1 MSEYEPF
8 APDRSGIET
17 EMRDRSLIDLDRLEI
32 PDLVTCLNRADAT
45 VAEAVGR
52 ASDAIVAFLAA
63 AAPRFAD
70 GGRLIYLGAGT
81 SGRLGVLDASEC
93 PPTFQVEP
101 DRVVGL
107 IAGGDPALRRSS
119 ESRED
124 DPAGAHAELDGL
136 KLTEKDTV
144 LGIAAGGTT
153 PWVRG
158 GLEHASE
165 HAGCVGFLTC
175 APVSTP
181 RGVGHHIVVRTGPE
195 VLTGSTRMKA
205 GTATKMVLNTI
216 STVLMVRSGR
226 VYENLMVD
234 LRATNAKL
242 RDRAERIVCEAT
254 GVDRERASRLLQMA
268 SGEAKTAILM
278 EITGGTAPD
287 CRELLERHGGHLR
300 QAIEASRVR

>member
-8 APDRSGIET
+8 AADRSGIET
-17 EMRDRSLIDLDRLEI
+17 EMRDRSLIDLDLLEI
-32 PDLVTCLNRADAT
+32 PDLVACLNRADAT

-93 PPTFQVEP
+93 PPTFQVKP

-136 KLTEKDTV
+136 ELTEKDTV

-234 LRATNAKL
+234 VRATNAKL

-254 GVDRERASRLLQMA
+254 GVDRERASRLLQIA
-268 SGEAKTAILM
+268 SGEAKAAILM

-300 QAIEASRVR
+300 QAIEASRMR

>member
-8 APDRSGIET
+8 AADRSGIET
-17 EMRDRSLIDLDRLEI
+17 EMRDRSLIDLDLLEI
-32 PDLVTCLNRADAT
+32 PDLVACLNRADAT

-93 PPTFQVEP
+93 PPTFQAEP

-136 KLTEKDTV
+136 ELTEKDTV

-278 EITGGTAPD
+278 EITGGTAPA

>member
-1 MSEYEPF
+1 MSEREPL
-8 APDRSGIET
+8 ATDRSRIET
-17 EMRDRSLIDLDRLEI
+17 EMRDRSLVDLDRLDI
-32 PDLVTCLNRADAT
+32 PELVACLNRADAT
-45 VAEAVGR
+45 VASAVAGAR
-52 ASDAIVAFLAA
+52 EAIVGFLAD
-63 AAPRFAD
+63 AAPRFAA

-101 DRVVGL
+101 ERVVGL

-119 ESRED
+119 ESKED
-124 DPAGAHAELDGL
+124 DAAGAHAELDAL
-136 KLTEKDTV
+136 ELTEHDSV

-158 GLEHASE
+158 GLEHGSE
-165 HAGCVGFLTC
+165 RAGCTGFLTC
-175 APVSTP
+175 APVPTP

-254 GVDRERASRLLQMA
+254 GVDRERARQLLGGSA
-268 SGEAKTAILM
+268 GEAKTAILM
-278 EITGGTAPD
+278 EITGSTAPE
-287 CRELLERHGGHLR
+287 CRQLLDRAGGHLR
-300 QAIEASRVR
+300 RAIEASRAS

>member
-1 MSEYEPF
+1 MSEHEPF
-8 APDRSGIET
+8 ETDRSRIET
-17 EMRDRSLIDLDRLEI
+17 EMRDRSLMDLDRLDI
-32 PDLVTCLNRADAT
+32 PELVACLNRADAT
-45 VAEAVGR
+45 VAGVVAR
-52 ASDAIVAFLAA
+52 ASDAIVGFLAD
-63 AAPRFAD
+63 AAPRFTD

-93 PPTFQVEP
+93 PPTFQVES

-119 ESRED
+119 ESKED

-136 KLTEKDTV
+136 HLTEKDTV

-158 GLEHASE
+158 GLEHASAR
-165 HAGCVGFLTC
+165 AGCIGFLTC
-175 APVSTP
+175 APVPTP
-181 RGVGHHIVVRTGPE
+181 HGVGHHIVMRTGPE

-254 GVDRERASRLLQMA
+254 GVDRARARHLLEGA
-268 SGEAKTAILM
+268 LGEAKTAILM
-278 EITGGTAPD
+278 EVSGIDAGE
-287 CRELLERHGGHLR
+287 CRALLQRAGGHLR
-300 QAIEASRVR
+300 KAIEASRAL